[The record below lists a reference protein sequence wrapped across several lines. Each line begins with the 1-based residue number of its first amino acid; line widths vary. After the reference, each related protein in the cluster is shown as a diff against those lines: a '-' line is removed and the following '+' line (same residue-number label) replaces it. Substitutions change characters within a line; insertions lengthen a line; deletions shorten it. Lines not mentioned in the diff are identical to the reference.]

1 MENEEKDFAIE
12 FPPNAVD
19 ENVEIVHTDLVSP
32 TVAVPEGK
40 TPLRS
45 FLLDASDGEGNA
57 VRQFKDFY
65 VMKVCFS
72 DEELKELG
80 DLSTLELVFFDE
92 EKQEW
97 VSVETKVDESGK
109 CLLIRL
115 DHFTQFAVLSDTEP
129 TAPMLQLFLPAV
141 QR

>member
-1 MENEEKDFAIE
+1 M
-12 FPPNAVD
+12 D
-19 ENVEIVHTDLVSP
+19 ENVEIVHTELVSP
-32 TVAVPEGK
+32 TVELPEGK
-40 TPLRS
+40 TALRS
-45 FLLDASDGEGNA
+45 FLLDAADGEGNEI
-57 VRQFKDFY
+57 RQFKDFY

-80 DLSTLELVFFDE
+80 DLSKLELAYFDE

-109 CLLIRL
+109 CLFIKL
-115 DHFTQFAVLSDTEP
+115 DHFTEFAVLGQAETP
-129 TAPMLQLFLPAV
+129 AQTLQLFLPSV